1 MGTAG
6 EVRNILISGHLAH
19 PVTLEPDG
27 SPQVSLVWV
36 GVDGDEIVARHLGV
50 WRKVANIK
58 RDRRVAL
65 SMETGGHAAN
75 RFAEYL
81 VVYDTARITED
92 GAATALGLRV
102 PPLPGVWSD
111 PAAAIL

>member
-1 MGTAG
+1 MGTAA

-50 WRKVANIK
+50 
-58 RDRRVAL
+58 
-65 SMETGGHAAN
+65 
-75 RFAEYL
+75 
-81 VVYDTARITED
+81 
-92 GAATALGLRV
+92 
-102 PPLPGVWSD
+102 
-111 PAAAIL
+111 